1 MNYLSL
7 LTKDEVIFICSVI
20 PFQDTIAYF
29 TQNPKEF
36 AKIRPGFR
44 AKAITRLDA
53 RNLLFNNY
61 KRKFVSFFIEKHI
74 KNWLTRINEHC
85 IKYMDG
91 GDSKDIALIN
101 TLPFSFFAG
110 NVSIY
115 FKLVDEE
122 FSNEYIVLMSAT
134 IKVIK
139 DIDDKKTKF
148 DNKTKELEFECK
160 NLQTE
165 IQTKSNELI
174 IFEKKLSNQL
184 LEIGILKGKISIFEQ
199 CQDASNYNKELIESL
214 KSENIILKDRINLL
228 STEIDGLKYSSQL
241 LEEKIREELEE
252 QRCTCDDETEHNNCP
267 KRPCDIEE
275 FKEYLEYNLINIGVQ
290 DDCEYLP
297 LLLSYLSRILFRG
310 IPIVLNQSI
319 STNIIKC
326 VANSLIGTSSVKS
339 MIFDQNITPDKINEF
354 LSSTDRIV
362 CLESFLGNYNETELI
377 PILEKHKDKIIFLT
391 VVYDRTLHY
400 LSKEFLRYCHYF
412 NANRVVGL
420 SSYNE
425 LSEDPS
431 TIPENSYEQQN
442 AKGENRLRNLYR
454 KILHELSFL
463 QSVIE
468 YKSESILNDED
479 ICQSLVFDILP
490 FCTDVLLINPFNTSE
505 QLTRYAGIS
514 GRCPNKNLL
523 ERWFAQ

>member
-36 AKIRPGFR
+36 AIIRPGFR
-44 AKAITRLDA
+44 AKAITRFDA

-74 KNWLTRINEHC
+74 KNWLTQINDHC
-85 IKYMDG
+85 IKCMDS

-110 NVSIY
+110 NVSVY

-122 FSNEYIVLMSAT
+122 FSNEYIALMSAI

-139 DIDDKKTKF
+139 GIDEKNSKF
-148 DNKTKELEFECK
+148 ENKTKKLEFECK

-165 IQTKSNELI
+165 IETKRNALSSLENK
-174 IFEKKLSNQL
+174 FSNQT
-184 LEIGILKGKISIFEQ
+184 LEIGILKDKISIFEQ
-199 CQDASNYNKELIESL
+199 CQDSSSYDKELIEFL
-214 KSENIILKDRINLL
+214 QSENMILKDKINML
-228 STEIDGLKYSSQL
+228 STEIERLKYSSQL
-241 LEEKIREELEE
+241 IEEKIRQELEE
-252 QRCTCDDETEHNNCP
+252 QRCKCDDALEHNNCP
-267 KRPCDIEE
+267 KRPCEIEE

-297 LLLSYLSRILFRG
+297 LLLSHLSRILFQG
-310 IPIVLNQSI
+310 IPIVLNQTI

-326 VANSLIGTSSVKS
+326 VANSLVGTSFVKS
-339 MIFDQNITPDKINEF
+339 MLYDQNITPDKINEF

-362 CLESFLGNYNETELI
+362 CLESFIGNYNETELI

-400 LSKEFLRYCHYF
+400 MSKEFIRYCHYF

-420 SSYNE
+420 YSYNE

-431 TIPENSYEQQN
+431 TITENNYEQKN

-454 KILHELSFL
+454 KILHELGFL

-468 YKSESILNDED
+468 YKSETIMNDED
-479 ICQSLVFDILP
+479 ICQSLIFDILP
-490 FCTDVLLINPFNTSE
+490 FCTDVLFIDPFNTSE
-505 QLTRYAGIS
+505 QLSRYAGIR
-514 GRCPNKNLL
+514 GRCLNKNLL